1 MLVIDGRD
9 GIYRELE
16 FRNDVIPLVEV
27 EGEVYVIVKP
37 LVQQLGVDWS
47 TQYVKLKN
55 VEAFGTVKVTLK
67 LERQF
72 RDYTCIPLMRLHDF
86 LLSINWRKIPAN
98 KLADENGK
106 LFSVRR
112 KVRIYEELFL
122 QVLNECHE
130 GYSKDLQSLID
141 VYQEA

>member
-1 MLVIDGRD
+1 M
-9 GIYRELE
+9 
-16 FRNDVIPLVEV
+16 
-27 EGEVYVIVKP
+27 
-37 LVQQLGVDWS
+37 GVDWS